1 MKDRIRLV
9 RKSLNNGK
17 GMSQT
22 EFASQIGMTR
32 SMVSNLELGLVEIPS
47 YKINSICN
55 QFNVNEQ
62 WLRTGEGQMFNEPD
76 PADLEY
82 YQMQEIRES
91 PALQT
96 IVNVWMQL
104 SPENKELAEKFV
116 ASFVADY
123 NARQSAAQIPDNFKK
138 NA

>member
-1 MKDRIRLV
+1 MEPKERFAKV
-9 RKSLNNGK
+9 REYTGLSMREFGK
-17 GMSQT
+17 
-22 EFASQIGMTR
+22 QIGLTASSVSSIEYGTR
-32 SMVSNLELGLVEIPS
+32 NFNDKHIKLICAAFPQ
-47 YKINSICN
+47 IN
-55 QFNVNEQ
+55 EE
-62 WLRTGEGQMFNEPD
+62 WLRGNSDVMIVDSPD